1 MPRIYAPVDEATLEK
16 VDKDAEERS
25 ISRAQWVS
33 TAIGAYLHRE
43 ETLGGA
49 DLEEMHRELHQLRT
63 DKEESWRQITHLKR
77 TEEKARTEATQAQAR
92 ADKFQAE
99 LEQAHKDLAGAR
111 EDLAGAKVEADKLR
125 EAMNLKSDEI
135 AFLRAHV
142 AQLTQSISQFALKPG
157 EEEIKKKGW
166 WQFWRRG

>member
-1 MPRIYAPVDEATLEK
+1 MPRVYAPVEDSILAEIDANAKEK
-16 VDKDAEERS
+16 G

-92 ADKFQAE
+92 ADKLQGE
-99 LEQAHKDLAGAR
+99 VEQTHKDLSGAR
-111 EDLAGAKVEADKLR
+111 EELAGAKVEADKLR
-125 EAMNLKSDEI
+125 EAMNLKGDEI
-135 AFLRAHV
+135 SFLRGHV
-142 AQLTQSISQFALKPG
+142 SQLTQSISQFALKPG
-157 EEEIKKKGW
+157 DEEIKKKGW
-166 WQFWRRG
+166 WRFWK

>member
-1 MPRIYAPVDEATLEK
+1 MPRIYAPVDQATLEK
-16 VDKDAEERS
+16 VDEDAEEKG

-63 DKEESWRQITHLKR
+63 DKEESWRKITHLKR

-92 ADKFQAE
+92 ADKLQVELDQTHRTWQARWRSWPGRRS
-99 LEQAHKDLAGAR
+99 KRTNSAR
-111 EDLAGAKVEADKLR
+111 L
-125 EAMNLKSDEI
+125 
-135 AFLRAHV
+135 
-142 AQLTQSISQFALKPG
+142 
-157 EEEIKKKGW
+157 
-166 WQFWRRG
+166 